1 MDPRIV
7 TFYTSSYVGYFQALC
22 ASAERFGLQVT
33 GILVEPFAS
42 WQEAVCFKPN
52 FVLECLYSFGEASGI
67 LWVDAD
73 ATIEAQPNFS
83 IFENIDIA
91 ATKFRWSK
99 AHQVERL
106 TGTMFFRRSDPVI
119 AFVEDWVASTLK
131 WKKLNRDTPEQN
143 SLREVWDLPIHA
155 HLRKLDLPMEWTF
168 IEPEFRTM
176 FLDKDCGNPV
186 ISHHQASRK
195 LKV

>member
-1 MDPRIV
+1 MP
-7 TFYTSSYVGYFQALC
+7 
-22 ASAERFGLQVT
+22 
-33 GILVEPFAS
+33 VEPFAS
-42 WQEAVCFKPN
+42 WHEAVCFKPN
-52 FVLECLYSFGEASGI
+52 FVLECLHSFSDSSGI

-73 ATIEAQPNFS
+73 ATIEAQPDFS
-83 IFENIDIA
+83 IFDNIDIA

-99 AHQVERL
+99 SHQWERL

-119 AFVEDWVASTLK
+119 AFVEDWVASTSK

-155 HLRKLDLPMEWTF
+155 HLRNLDLPMEWTF

-176 FLDKDCGNPV
+176 FLDKGCGNPV